1 MRKIAALMLALA
13 ICLPYAA
20 RAENAR
26 PGNAVRDIVSTLPT
40 KSDSKEI
47 LTRLPNGLLVYILKD
62 TRFPL
67 TCTRLYVR
75 TGSANEDPKQAG
87 ISHLLEHMVFK
98 GTEHRPRGQ
107 VAKDVEALGGY
118 LNAATSFDRT
128 WYIADMPAKHWR
140 TGISVVKD
148 MAFGATLD
156 AAELEAEKNVVI
168 SELERG
174 EDSPMRKLY
183 ENLQVAALAHTP
195 YGRPIIGYVDTIRS
209 VTAQDLRNYVKR
221 WYQPQNMMLMVAG
234 DIEPLAVLSC
244 AQELF
249 GDLRNTSDLAVQEA
263 ADLATA
269 PGGSKVGVD
278 RGPWSKVYLGIAWPV
293 PGYKDLRS
301 VDLDILS
308 YLMGGDATSLL
319 YKKYKYDLQ
328 MVESISVDNMSLAR
342 AGLLTIT
349 ARLDPAKTGEFWSAI
364 TKDLAD
370 LSAKAFSDD
379 GLKRARLNLEDSMD
393 RAGETLNGLT
403 AWKGTV
409 QFDLGGEQGEENLRF
424 TQQNVDMG
432 QIEEAIGHWLNPAMA
447 RVRVL
452 APENAELP
460 DFAGIME
467 KNWPPRKLSVK
478 MDWQADMGNRETVD
492 LDNGCQVVL
501 IPDATVPYI
510 SLDLLMPGGN
520 AMLKPDQQGLAELTA
535 RLLTDGSGDLDAQAM
550 ERWLSERAA
559 SMSASAGLQ
568 TFGIALTGP
577 SRFESDYFDILRHV
591 LLNPRLAP
599 AELAREVNNM
609 KAAISMRKDNPL
621 SYMFSRITPFLFP
634 DGQPYG
640 YERLGDPDILDKLNV
655 VDVRNFWTMQSGQPW
670 ILAIAGSFNR
680 EKALE
685 FAKSLPKPR
694 VDKFEWPVPH
704 WGKEKDLRL
713 TLPGRNQAHLMQI
726 FETVP
731 PTDPDAP
738 AMMLLQAV
746 LSGQSGLL
754 FSDLRDEQGLGYT
767 VTAFNRS
774 MPKTGFMAFYIGTTP
789 DRIEKSRQGF
799 AKIIEEIKAK
809 PLAEDLLKAG
819 ANRLLGD
826 WLREQQSLGAR
837 AGEAATD
844 GILHYPPNF
853 RKKLIDEAALL
864 TPADLQEVARKY
876 LRADNLREATLLP

>member
-1 MRKIAALMLALA
+1 
-13 ICLPYAA
+13 
-20 RAENAR
+20 
-26 PGNAVRDIVSTLPT
+26 
-40 KSDSKEI
+40 
-47 LTRLPNGLLVYILKD
+47 
-62 TRFPL
+62 
-67 TCTRLYVR
+67 
-75 TGSANEDPKQAG
+75 
-87 ISHLLEHMVFK
+87 
-98 GTEHRPRGQ
+98 
-107 VAKDVEALGGY
+107 
-118 LNAATSFDRT
+118 
-128 WYIADMPAKHWR
+128 
-140 TGISVVKD
+140 
-148 MAFGATLD
+148 
-156 AAELEAEKNVVI
+156 
-168 SELERG
+168 
-174 EDSPMRKLY
+174 
-183 ENLQVAALAHTP
+183 
-195 YGRPIIGYVDTIRS
+195 
-209 VTAQDLRNYVKR
+209 
-221 WYQPQNMMLMVAG
+221 
-234 DIEPLAVLSC
+234 
-244 AQELF
+244 
-249 GDLRNTSDLAVQEA
+249 
-263 ADLATA
+263 
-269 PGGSKVGVD
+269 
-278 RGPWSKVYLGIAWPV
+278 
-293 PGYKDLRS
+293 
-301 VDLDILS
+301 
-308 YLMGGDATSLL
+308 
-319 YKKYKYDLQ
+319 
-328 MVESISVDNMSLAR
+328 
-342 AGLLTIT
+342 
-349 ARLDPAKTGEFWSAI
+349 
-364 TKDLAD
+364 
-370 LSAKAFSDD
+370 
-379 GLKRARLNLEDSMD
+379 
-393 RAGETLNGLT
+393 
-403 AWKGTV
+403 
-409 QFDLGGEQGEENLRF
+409 
-424 TQQNVDMG
+424 MG
-432 QIEEAIGHWLNPAMA
+432 QLEEAIGHWLNPAMA

-726 FETVP
+726 FNGNEALCVLAYNSGPGSVKKWLNSRANKDFDEFVENVPYLNVWTVIEGEL
-731 PTDPDAP
+731 DELIK
-738 AMMLLQAV
+738 LLMEYDQK
-746 LSGQSGLL
+746 LKL
-754 FSDLRDEQGLGYT
+754 
-767 VTAFNRS
+767 
-774 MPKTGFMAFYIGTTP
+774 
-789 DRIEKSRQGF
+789 EKLAQELHF
-799 AKIIEEIKAK
+799 HIIK
-809 PLAEDLLKAG
+809 
-819 ANRLLGD
+819 
-826 WLREQQSLGAR
+826 
-837 AGEAATD
+837 
-844 GILHYPPNF
+844 F
-853 RKKLIDEAALL
+853 CF
-864 TPADLQEVARKY
+864 
-876 LRADNLREATLLP
+876 DNLKRSFFVLQL